1 MYKRNLIL
9 IPLMLAL
16 LALLTGTACDTGTDG
31 DGDDGGTPGVGI
43 IYVVDKMNDRLIGF
57 DYAGEQRVLDLFVTR
72 PTDIDIHP
80 GAEKLWVADY
90 ANDRASLYDLE
101 LDFER
106 ATADGLV
113 NDPYTVAM
121 LSDGGC
127 WVADRVNGDFV
138 RFDDSALPVCRLDAD
153 GPTRH
158 VAYDSA
164 RELVWLGDE
173 NGTLYVVDADWS
185 TDGAAAT
192 AAAFTVDG
200 LGVIRGLVVD
210 GANGRVWVSDFDGDR
225 LICLDSEDGGLLGTV
240 ENLDGPMG
248 LAAHPDGDCWVAVR
262 EGGRVL
268 RIDGASLDIEAEYD
282 ELSGPEDVAVG
293 EGDDCWVVEATGNT
307 LKLLSGGETTLTV
320 EGLSSPCGVEYYE
333 PPAAD

>member
-1 MYKRNLIL
+1 MLKRNLIL

-16 LALLTGTACDTGTDG
+16 LTLLTGTACDTGTDG
-31 DGDDGGTPGVGI
+31 ADDGGGTPGVGI
-43 IYVVDKMNDRLIGF
+43 VYVVDKMNDRLIGF
-57 DYAGEQRVLDLFVTR
+57 DYAGEQRVLDLLVTR

-90 ANDRASLYDLE
+90 ANDRVSLYDLE
-101 LDFER
+101 LDFEC
-106 ATADGLV
+106 ATAEGLV

-121 LSDGGC
+121 LPDGGC

-138 RFDDSALPVCRLDAD
+138 RLDDSALPVCRLDAG

-164 RELVWLGDE
+164 RERVWLGDE
-173 NGTLYVVDADWS
+173 NGTLYVVDADWR

-210 GANGRVWVSDFDGDR
+210 GANGSVWVSDFDGDR
-225 LICLDSEDGGLLGTV
+225 LICLDSEDGGLLGSV
-240 ENLDGPMG
+240 LNLDGPMG

-268 RIDGASLDIEAEYD
+268 RIDGASFDFVTEYD

-293 EGDDCWVVEATGNT
+293 EGDDCWVVEATGDT
-307 LKLLSGGETTLTV
+307 LKLLSDGETTLTV
-320 EGLSSPCGVEYYE
+320 EGLSSPCGVEYYD
-333 PPAAD
+333 ASGR